1 MKISR
6 QIELFSHS
14 KTCNFC
20 EADVADAAKAGLAGA
35 KAGLAAAKKAYL
47 ENRNK

>member
-1 MKISR
+1 MA
-6 QIELFSHS
+6 
-14 KTCNFC
+14 
-20 EADVADAAKAGLAGA
+20 ADVADAAKAGFAGA